1 MDRHCQGQPK
11 VERREKPRRVA
22 VPVRLRG
29 GGDSRR
35 HQHPQ
40 RTGAR
45 AYPVLEVRRMTVT
58 LRRENN
64 LWCLREAR
72 TGLYLCGFIDRANA
86 VEQARRE
93 GWEIV

>member
-1 MDRHCQGQPK
+1 MLRQ
-11 VERREKPRRVA
+11 RRVCG
-22 VPVRLRG
+22 V
-29 GGDSRR
+29 
-35 HQHPQ
+35 
-40 RTGAR
+40 
-45 AYPVLEVRRMTVT
+45 EVVAQVSVT

-64 LWCLREAR
+64 LWCLRVAS